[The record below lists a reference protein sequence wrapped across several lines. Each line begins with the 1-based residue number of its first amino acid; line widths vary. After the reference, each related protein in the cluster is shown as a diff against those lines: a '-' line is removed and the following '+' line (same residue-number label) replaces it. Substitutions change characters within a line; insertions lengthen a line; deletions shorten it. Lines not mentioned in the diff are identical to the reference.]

1 MVCVYVTT
9 AIGIPVYM
17 HYCGGELEKVSF
29 LIEAPGCCEGEEP
42 GEADG
47 CCDNENTV
55 ARYSPDFTVK
65 KVVDSNFNIAD
76 LNLFVVATSIFDF
89 RIESNSVF
97 VSKYFFP
104 PPDILHSN
112 IIRTTFLRI

>member
-29 LIEAPGCCEGEEP
+29 LVKSTSCCGEED
-42 GEADG
+42 EDMDDG
-47 CCDNENTV
+47 CCADENTF
-55 ARYSPDFTVK
+55 ARYTPDFTAK
-65 KVVDSNFNIAD
+65 KEVNSDFQITN
-76 LNLFVVATSIFDF
+76 LNLFSISTLLYDF
-89 RIESNSVF
+89 EIESISIV

-104 PPDILHSN
+104 PPDILHCN